1 MRVTTR
7 YISSVIQGERISL
20 CLFFVCLLLLSGENL
35 LFAQQKS
42 NITFERI
49 STDMIRYEKGLSQ
62 NTVQCAIQDSYGFMW
77 FGTWDGLNKY
87 DGYTFTVWNE
97 ENGLSNQNI
106 QAIVEDNEGLIWI
119 GTEDGLNVYD
129 RLHDQIQVYRH
140 DHRNK
145 HSLVHNRIRTLSL
158 DKNGDIWI
166 GTNRGISVFKKNQNR
181 FVNFRHEINN
191 SSSLI
196 NNWINHIYCD
206 NQGRVWIATYKGLD
220 LFDPKSKGFIH
231 FNKSTGWDSIAMI
244 SVYNIA
250 QSEDNSIWIAGQT
263 GLFMLDLQNKDIVHP
278 YLHYPGSSLPADHL
292 IVKILFDERENLW
305 IGTAQHGLIIMD
317 PETNEYERI
326 QNDQDDPQS
335 ISNNQIYSLYED
347 DAGIIWV
354 GSFSGLNKY
363 DPNSSKFRHHRRN
376 PANPVGLLSDVI
388 FAFMEDDKGTIW
400 VGSENG
406 INLFRP
412 ESASFS
418 LLKDKNGKPTPLI
431 NGLVRAFH
439 QDGEGVVW
447 IGTSAGLVK
456 YDPETMILRTFAA
469 TKDISSSLVNNFIR
483 TITEDSKGN
492 LWIGTDRGISIFNK
506 HDEVFTNFIHT
517 ENTPGS
523 LPDNIVFD
531 IHIDSRGRVW
541 VATGSGLCW
550 FNPVNQRFI
559 PFINDMES
567 KLSGNQLRFS
577 SITETPDGTFWCGT
591 FGGGM
596 MKFNSELYKYSY
608 YTDKDGLPNNVVYKI
623 IDDLKG
629 NLWVPTNRGLAR
641 FNIANESFV
650 TYTVKDGMQSNEFN
664 LGASLRTRNGR
675 MLFGGMNG
683 FNSFFPDEIRKNIN
697 PPRIA
702 VSGFYIFDKLIHRE
716 LFDGDTIHLKYSEN
730 FFAFNFTALDFA
742 NPAKNQ
748 YRYFLHNFDKGWIS
762 ADAYDRLAEY
772 TNVPP
777 GKYSF
782 RIKGSNN
789 DGIWNDD
796 GISITLIIAPPWY
809 ATWLFRGTI
818 FGSVGLFIYIMVLS
832 RIRRINKKH
841 HIEKQFLEMEK
852 QYFELEQ
859 KALRLQMNPH
869 FIFNTLNSIQ
879 SYMINNDSDTAIEY
893 LAKFAR
899 LMRQVLTNS
908 RESYI
913 PVKEELLALNY
924 YLEIEQL
931 RFEDKFNYKIIV
943 EKQID
948 EEFTGIPP
956 MILQPYVENA
966 IIHGLMYKKEGGTVT
981 ISLEQ
986 RTDCIFCVIED
997 DGVGRERSMQLA
1009 RESGLERKSTGML
1022 ITQQRLDI
1030 LNKGDAGELMVN
1042 VVDKYS
1048 EDGSAAGTRVEI
1060 KMPFVEM

>member
-1 MRVTTR
+1 MRRTNR
-7 YISSVIQGERISL
+7 YLLFNAGERISQYL
-20 CLFFVCLLLLSGENL
+20 ILTSFFILAFGHEIL
-35 LFAQQKS
+35 AQHKN

-62 NTVQCAIQDSYGFMW
+62 NTVQCAIQDRYGFMW

-129 RLHDQIQVYRH
+129 RLHDQVQVFRH
-140 DHRNK
+140 DHRDN
-145 HSLVHNRIRTLSL
+145 HSLVHNRIRTLCV

-181 FVNFRHEINN
+181 FINYKHDINN

-196 NNWINHIYCD
+196 NNWINHIHCD
-206 NQGRVWIATYKGLD
+206 IRGRIWIATYKGLE
-220 LFDPKSKGFIH
+220 LFAPESNGFIH
-231 FNKSTGWDSIAMI
+231 FNKSTGWDTIAML
-244 SVYNIA
+244 SVYRIA
-250 QSEDNSIWIAGQT
+250 ESKGDVLWIGSQS
-263 GLFMLDLQNKDIVHP
+263 GLFGLNLRNNTVVHHFQQETYNDSSLDDLITSLMLDGR
-278 YLHYPGSSLPADHL
+278 GS
-292 IVKILFDERENLW
+292 LW
-305 IGTAQHGLIIMD
+305 IGTAQNGVIVFD
-317 PETNEYERI
+317 TETYEYIRI
-326 QNDQDDPQS
+326 RNQYDDPLS
-335 ISNNQIYSLYED
+335 LSNNQIYSLYED
-347 DAGIIWV
+347 DAGIIWI
-354 GSFSGLNKY
+354 GSFTGINKY
-363 DPNSSKFRHHRRN
+363 DPNSSKFRHHKKN
-376 PANPVGLLSDVI
+376 PANPKSLLSDVI
-388 FAFMEDDKGTIW
+388 FAFMEDEDGVIW

-406 INLFRP
+406 INLFKP
-412 ESASFS
+412 ETASFE
-418 LLKDKNGKPTPLI
+418 LPKDEIGKPTRLV
-431 NGLVRAFH
+431 NGVVRAFY
-439 QDGEGVVW
+439 QDKEGMIW
-447 IGTSAGLVK
+447 IGTSSGLVR
-456 YDPETMILRTFAA
+456 YDPVTGNHKRYRSTR
-469 TKDISSSLVNNFIR
+469 DISGSLANNFIR

-492 LWIGTDRGISIFNK
+492 IWIGTDRGLSIFNK
-506 HDEVFTNFIHT
+506 KSEAFTNYFHS
-517 ENTPGS
+517 ENNPWS
-523 LPDNIVFD
+523 LPDNLIFQ
-531 IHIDSRGRVW
+531 IHIDRRGRVW
-541 VATGSGLCW
+541 VATASGLCW
-550 FNPVNQRFI
+550 FNPANQRFI
-559 PFINDMES
+559 SFIDDMTTR
-567 KLSGNQLRFS
+567 LSANQRRFS
-577 SITETPDGTFWCGT
+577 SITETSDGTLWLGT
-591 FGGGM
+591 FGGGILRFDPM
-596 MKFNSELYKYSY
+596 SHRYSF
-608 YTDKDGLPNNVVYKI
+608 YTENQGLPNNVVYKM
-623 IDDLKG
+623 IDDLNG

-675 MLFGGMNG
+675 ILFGGMNG
-683 FNSFFPDEIRKNIN
+683 FNSFFPDEIRKNIK

-702 VSGFYIFDKLIHRE
+702 ISGFYIFERLIRRE
-716 LFDGDTIHLKYSEN
+716 LFDGDTIHLKFSEN

-748 YRYFLHNFDKGWIS
+748 YRYFLRNFDKGWIN
-762 ADAYDRLAEY
+762 ADAYDRLAIY

-777 GKYSF
+777 GKYTF
-782 RIKGSNN
+782 RVKGSNN
-789 DGIWNDD
+789 DGIWNDE

-809 ATWLFRGTI
+809 ATWIFRGTI
-818 FGSVGLFIYIMVLS
+818 LGSASLIIYIMVLS
-832 RIRRINKKH
+832 RIRRINRKH
-841 HIEKQFLEMEK
+841 QIEKQFLEMEK
-852 QYFELEQ
+852 QYFDLEQ

-879 SYMINNDSDTAIEY
+879 SYMINNDPDKAIEY

-913 PVKEELLALNY
+913 PVKEELLALKY

-931 RFEDKFNYKIIV
+931 RFDDKFNYNIV
-943 EKQID
+943 VDKRID

-956 MILQPYVENA
+956 MIIQPYVENA

-981 ISLEQ
+981 ITLEQ
-986 RTDCIFCVIED
+986 RPDCIFCVIED
-997 DGVGRERSMQLA
+997 DGVGRVRALKLA
-1009 RESGLERKSTGML
+1009 SESGLERKSTGML

-1030 LNKGDAGELMVN
+1030 LNQGDAGELMVN

-1048 EDGSAAGTRVEI
+1048 QDGAAAGTRLEI